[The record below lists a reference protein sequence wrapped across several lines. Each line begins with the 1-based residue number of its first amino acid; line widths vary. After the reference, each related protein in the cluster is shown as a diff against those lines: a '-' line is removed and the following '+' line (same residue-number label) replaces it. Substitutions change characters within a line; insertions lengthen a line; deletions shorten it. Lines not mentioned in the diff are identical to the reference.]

1 MIISL
6 QELSSIIS
14 RFSIEMSA
22 KIQYYYELCKFF
34 LVFVVNQGQNGVRFV
49 VNQGQNGVRFV
60 VNQGQNSV
68 LFVENQGQDDEI
80 GYSII
85 MCFCSKSHVFCEIWR
100 KNLCFLK

>member
-14 RFSIEMSA
+14 RFSIALSA

-34 LVFVVNQGQNGVRFV
+34 LVFVVNQGQN
-49 VNQGQNGVRFV
+49 
-60 VNQGQNSV
+60 SV
-68 LFVENQGQDDEI
+68 LFVVNQGQDDEI